1 MVKSAK
7 TTFSPWGQEKQHCLQ
22 LRNWIILKFDEVK
35 SPILVK
41 TAFQKQSPKA
51 SPRDIPDVKQFVWV
65 LTKFNGGSDIGES
78 KPKHNV
84 KDSVPQPDIDAV

>member
-1 MVKSAK
+1 MWRELFKSN
-7 TTFSPWGQEKQHCLQ
+7 F
-22 LRNWIILKFDEVK
+22 
-35 SPILVK
+35 
-41 TAFQKQSPKA
+41 PKA
-51 SPRDIPDVKQFVWV
+51 IPREIPDVKQFVWV